1 MKFFIFFVLW
11 KVSYNY
17 LIDIKGVKDA
27 PRIIKLQKIIR
38 NPEFA
43 TDPMPG
49 DY

>member
-1 MKFFIFFVLW
+1 MLW

-27 PRIIKLQKIIR
+27 PRIIKLHKIIR

-43 TDPMPG
+43 SEPMG
-49 DY
+49 DEYY